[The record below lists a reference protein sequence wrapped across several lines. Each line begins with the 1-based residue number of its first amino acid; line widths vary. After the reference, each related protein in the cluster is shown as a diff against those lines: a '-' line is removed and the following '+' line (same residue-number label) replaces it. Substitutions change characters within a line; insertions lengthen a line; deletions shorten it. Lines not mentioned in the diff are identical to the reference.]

1 MNKQAG
7 ASMVLMAFALVSLIG
22 FMGLAIDV
30 GYVLVVRN
38 ELQNAAD
45 AAALTGAKY
54 LYPLNG
60 TVPNWNAAYIHANA
74 AVSLNTANNMALST
88 GVVTTGYW
96 NITGSPPN
104 LRPQNITPTTMDLPA
119 VQVII
124 NKSAG
129 LNGGAIKTFFANVV
143 HVATQD
149 MRAIGVAINGS
160 SAGYTTSNVFP
171 FVITQCVYDNYKLIP
186 PTTFTINSA
195 YHSPVGNCQVG
206 SWSPLTSSSPS
217 NSLIKTLI
225 DNASGQSNTIPQTYS
240 IGETIYIDPGTRAVD
255 YGLTNDC
262 SEAGDGT
269 CAYVPVIVV
278 CYNSTPNCDTLPTS
292 GGLQPTPITAFGC
305 MHILSAKQGAK
316 TITAQ
321 MVAMGG
327 NNLSNCQLS
336 GSGGTG
342 PSDGANKSPKL
353 VNYWGNPTTY

>member
-1 MNKQAG
+1 MNKQQG
-7 ASMVLMAFALVSLIG
+7 ASLVLATIALAGLLGFA
-22 FMGLAIDV
+22 GLALDV
-30 GYVLVVRN
+30 GYEMVVRN

-45 AAALTGAKY
+45 TSALAGAKY

-60 TVPNWNAAYIHANA
+60 TEPNWSLANSKAAATI
-74 AVSLNTANNMALST
+74 SLNRAGNSLLST
-88 GVVTTGYW
+88 GDIRTGYW
-96 NITGSPPN
+96 NVTGSPLGLQSTSIVPKAN
-104 LRPQNITPTTMDLPA
+104 DLPA
-119 VQVII
+119 IQVTIT
-124 NKSAG
+124 KAAG
-129 LNGGAIKTFFANVV
+129 QNGGAINTFFSRIFGLYSQNMA
-143 HVATQD
+143 
-149 MRAIGVAINGS
+149 AIGVAINGS
-160 SAGYTTSNVFP
+160 SAGFTTSNIFP

-186 PTTFTINSA
+186 PTTFTIDSA

-327 NNLSNCQLS
+327 NGVSNCALA

-342 PSDGANKSPKL
+342 PTDGAHKPPKL
-353 VNYWGNPTTY
+353 VNYSGNTY